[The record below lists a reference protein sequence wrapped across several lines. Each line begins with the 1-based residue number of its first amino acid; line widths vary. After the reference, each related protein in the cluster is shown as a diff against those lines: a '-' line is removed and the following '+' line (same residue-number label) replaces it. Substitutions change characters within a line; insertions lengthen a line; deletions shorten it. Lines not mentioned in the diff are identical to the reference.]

1 MLRRRLFAALLV
13 AAVVPVSAVA
23 NAQPAPAPA
32 APGDLAGRLDA
43 QQADIEEQDAQL
55 KKLEKKIAELTVR
68 LQQKSDEP
76 EKVLGA
82 PPPAP
87 TPPLAPA
94 PSPSPS
100 PASVL
105 PEILQGIVFSS
116 YVQAQYERHQDS
128 EDQLRQGGVVLNQD
142 RFVLRRARLKI
153 EKEWEYASLLA
164 EIDGNSVK
172 GPAIGFQHAEASLL
186 YRGGKPAPAAPLLK
200 LTLGLFDVPFGY
212 ELTESPRA
220 RFFTERSLVS
230 RSFFPAE
237 PDLGF
242 RISTHLGWLRASVAL
257 MNGEPLGEK
266 SGFSLRDP
274 NSTKDIVA
282 RVGAVVNPT
291 SHISIIGG
299 VSVLNGKGFHPGTD
313 AGKASVVWKDTNEN
327 GQIDTGEL
335 TASPATAATPAE
347 SFDRWAVGADLRL
360 GVENPLGW
368 LRLSGELTLG
378 SNMDRGLFVADP
390 VLTSIDSRELGV
402 AAGITQEIT
411 RYGIV
416 GFRFDTYDPNADS
429 RDRQGG
435 KLLPSSQAIRTFSP
449 MVGLTIP
456 DRARLVFQYDLERDK
471 LGRDPRGV
479 PTDLANDTWTL
490 RLQVE
495 L

>member
-13 AAVVPVSAVA
+13 AAAVPASAPA
-23 NAQPAPAPA
+23 SAQPAPAPA
-32 APGDLAGRLDA
+32 PTGTLADRVDA
-43 QQADIEEQDAQL
+43 QQADIEEQDAHL
-55 KKLEKKIAELTVR
+55 KKLEKKIAELSAQ
-68 LQQKSDEP
+68 LQQKNEKP
-76 EKVLGA
+76 EKDLVA
-82 PPPAP
+82 PVVAPPPPPAP
-87 TPPLAPA
+87 PPPTAPTP
-94 PSPSPS
+94 
-100 PASVL
+100 SVL
-105 PEILQGIVFSS
+105 PELLQGIVFSS
-116 YVQAQYERHQDS
+116 YVQAQYEHHQDS

-153 EKEWEYASLLA
+153 EKEWEYASILA

-172 GPAIGFQHAEASLL
+172 GPAIGFQHAEASIL
-186 YRGGKPAPAAPLLK
+186 YRGGKPVPAPPLLK
-200 LTLGLFDVPFGY
+200 LTLGLFDVPFGF

-220 RFFTERSLVS
+220 RFFAERSLAS

-237 PDLGF
+237 PDLGL
-242 RISTHLGWLRASVAL
+242 RIATQLGWLRASVAL

-274 NSTKDIVA
+274 GSSKDIVA
-282 RVGAVVNPT
+282 RAGAVVSPS
-291 SHISIIGG
+291 SHVAVSGG
-299 VSVLNGKGFHPGTD
+299 VSVLNGKGFHAGTD
-313 AGKASVVWKDTNEN
+313 AGKASVVWKDVNEN
-327 GQIDTGEL
+327 GQIDAGEL
-335 TASPATAATPAE
+335 TASPATAATPSQ
-347 SFDRWAVGADLRL
+347 SFDRWAVGADLRFGL
-360 GVENPLGW
+360 DTPLGW
-368 LRLSGELTLG
+368 LRLSGEVMFG

-402 AAGITQEIT
+402 AVGVTQEIT

-416 GFRFDTYDPNADS
+416 GFRFDTYNPDADS

-449 MVGLTIP
+449 MVGLMIP
-456 DRARLVFQYDLERDK
+456 DRARLLFQYDVERDE

-479 PTDLANDTWTL
+479 PADLANDTWTL

>member
-1 MLRRRLFAALLV
+1 ML
-13 AAVVPVSAVA
+13 
-23 NAQPAPAPA
+23 
-32 APGDLAGRLDA
+32 
-43 QQADIEEQDAQL
+43 
-55 KKLEKKIAELTVR
+55 
-68 LQQKSDEP
+68 
-76 EKVLGA
+76 
-82 PPPAP
+82 PAP
-87 TPPLAPA
+87 TT
-94 PSPSPS
+94 SM
-100 PASVL
+100 L
-105 PEILQGIVFSS
+105 PEFLQGIVFSS
-116 YVQAQYERHQDS
+116 YVQAQYEHHQDS

-153 EKEWEYASLLA
+153 EKEWEYASILA

-186 YRGGKPAPAAPLLK
+186 YRGGEPVPTPPLLK
-200 LTLGLFDVPFGY
+200 LTLGLFDVPFGN

-220 RFFTERSLVS
+220 RFFLERSLAS

-237 PDLGF
+237 PDLGL
-242 RISTHLGWLRASVAL
+242 RISTQLGWLRASVAL

-274 NSTKDIVA
+274 SSSKDIVA
-282 RVGAVVNPT
+282 RAGAVVRPS
-291 SHISIIGG
+291 SHVDIAGG

-313 AGKASVVWKDTNEN
+313 AGKASVAWKDVNEN
-327 GQIDTGEL
+327 GQIDAGEL
-335 TASPATAATPAE
+335 TASPATSPTLSQ

-360 GVENPLGW
+360 GLETPVGW
-368 LRLSGELTLG
+368 LRLSGELMSG

-402 AAGITQEIT
+402 AVSVTQEIM
-411 RYGIV
+411 RYGVV

-435 KLLPSSQAIRTFSP
+435 KLLPSSQAVRTFSP
-449 MVGLTIP
+449 MVGLMIP
-456 DRARLVFQYDLERDK
+456 DRARLLFQYDVQRDE